1 MASFSELVR
10 DFLMG
15 DLTKEVRNMSQ
26 ALNDR
31 LDQLNAALEAEKE
44 EIAASLQVLRDAIA
58 QGQLAN
64 DEIVRRMDDSIQR
77 VRDLH
82 TPDAVPTPTDP
93 DAPTP
98 TPI

>member
-1 MASFSELVR
+1 
-10 DFLMG
+10 
-15 DLTKEVRNMSQ
+15 
-26 ALNDR
+26 
-31 LDQLNAALEAEKE
+31 
-44 EIAASLQVLRDAIA
+44 
-58 QGQLAN
+58 LAN